1 MLRYLLD
8 TNIVIYVLKRRPVE
22 VLSTFNINASR
33 MAISSVTLAELLHG
47 AEKSS
52 RVSEN
57 LAAIEDFCSR
67 LEVLPYGPQGRAT
80 LRSHSR
86 RLGKTRPAYW
96 CERHAHCSARPQ
108 RRPGAGDEQHGG
120 VRTGACAGS
129 RELGPHSAVIY
140 ELSCISRTKVRR
152 LPRQVCRDSCGGPA
166 TDLGRDCHADSSQ
179 AESCRCLQHTKVTA
193 FAASPS
199 PKV

>member
-22 VLSTFNINASR
+22 VLSTFNTNASR

-67 LEVLPYGPQGRAT
+67 LEVLPYGPKAAQHYGVIRAA
-80 LRSHSR
+80 LEKLGQPIGVNDMHIAAHARSEGLVLVTNNMGEFAR
-86 RLGKTRPAYW
+86 VPAL
-96 CERHAHCSARPQ
+96 E
-108 RRPGAGDEQHGG
+108 
-120 VRTGACAGS
+120 
-129 RELGPHSAVIY
+129 
-140 ELSCISRTKVRR
+140 
-152 LPRQVCRDSCGGPA
+152 
-166 TDLGRDCHADSSQ
+166 
-179 AESCRCLQHTKVTA
+179 AENWVHTA
-193 FAASPS
+193 Q
-199 PKV
+199 